1 MCLERYQDEI
11 GESLRE
17 KGEGR
22 QQLNRAHSIVSIA
35 SKPKRMRMCMDEL
48 GLEGEKCEG
57 NQTVLTA

>member
-1 MCLERYQDEI
+1 MGRAYER
-11 GESLRE
+11 RE

-22 QQLNRAHSIVSIA
+22 KQLNRAHSIVSIA

-48 GLEGEKCEG
+48 GLEGEKGEG